1 VSTLR
6 LSADW
11 VVTMD
16 GAPIRGGAV
25 VIGGDGKILSIDDP
39 AGGEAPRAGTESV
52 SPAAIG
58 APIRRQTVLLPGF
71 VNAHSHLE
79 LTGLGGQIMEEE
91 FPAWIAHLTRLWRER
106 KPAEYLEAARQGVR
120 DCWAIGITTVA
131 DCGATGSVLQALNE
145 LGGSGIAYH
154 EIFGPA
160 PEQADAAL
168 EAWALRLSELR
179 RFETP
184 RVRLG
189 ASPHAPYTVSGP
201 LYRLAAAHA
210 RKEKLPIA
218 VHVAESP
225 LEDDFV
231 RNAGGGFAESQRT
244 RGLRPEARG
253 LSPVAWLD
261 QQGVFGADCLAVHCC
276 TVDGD
281 DIETLAR
288 RGAAVAHCPRS
299 NRRHHRI
306 DAPLLQFI
314 GAGLRVGVGTDSV
327 ASVHPLD
334 LLAEARR
341 ARELGTLDAQEAL
354 ALVTLGAARTIGLG
368 AEVGSLSEGKWGD
381 LVALQL
387 PPCDTAEQLFESV
400 LMSTAADVAV
410 TWIGGREVYRKP
422 A

>member
-1 VSTLR
+1 MTALR

-16 GAPIRGGAV
+16 GAPLRGGAV
-25 VIGGDGKILSIDDP
+25 VVGADGKIASIED
-39 AGGEAPRAGTESV
+39 G
-52 SPAAIG
+52 AASATG
-58 APIRRQTVLLPGF
+58 APVRPSVRATVLLPGL

-79 LTGLGGQIMEEE
+79 LTGLDGKVTEEY
-91 FPAWIAHLTRLWRER
+91 FPAWLAHLIRLWQER
-106 KPAEYLEAARQGVR
+106 KPSEYLDAARRGVR
-120 DCWAIGITTVA
+120 DGWAIGVTTVA
-131 DCGATGSVLQALNE
+131 DCGATGSVLQALHE

-154 EIFGPA
+154 EVFGPDPA
-160 PEQADAAL
+160 LADTAL
-168 EAWALRLSELR
+168 EAWALRLKELR
-179 RFETP
+179 RFEGP
-184 RVRLG
+184 RVKLG

-210 RKEKLPIA
+210 RKEKLPLA

-225 LEDDFV
+225 LETEFLRD
-231 RNAGGGFAESQRT
+231 ATGGFADNQRT

-261 QQGVFGADCLAVHCC
+261 KHEVFGPDCVAIHCC

-306 DAPLLQFI
+306 DAPLAQLM

-327 ASVHPLD
+327 ASVAPFD
-334 LLAEARR
+334 PLAEARR
-341 ARELGTLDAQEAL
+341 ARELASLDAQEAL
-354 ALVTLGAARTIGLG
+354 ALVTLGAARAIGLG
-368 AEVGSLSEGKWGD
+368 DEVGSLEAGKWGD
-381 LVALQL
+381 LVALEL
-387 PPCDTAEQLFESV
+387 PAIGSPEELFEAILASG
-400 LMSTAADVAV
+400 AAEVQA
-410 TWIGGREVYRKP
+410 TWLGGREVYRRS

>member
-1 VSTLR
+1 
-6 LSADW
+6 
-11 VVTMD
+11 MD
-16 GAPIRGGAV
+16 GAPLRGGAV
-25 VIGGDGKILSIDDP
+25 VVEADGRIGAIEE
-39 AGGEAPRAGTESV
+39 AGAGTLREEAPSV
-52 SPAAIG
+52 SEPTDG
-58 APIRRQTVLLPGF
+58 GTRSRHTLLLPGL

-79 LTGLGGQIMEEE
+79 LTGLGGKVTEEE

-106 KPAEYLEAARQGVR
+106 KPSDYLDAARQGVR
-120 DCWAIGITTVA
+120 DSWAMGVTTVA
-131 DCGATGSVLQALNE
+131 DCGATGSVLQALHE

-201 LYRLAAAHA
+201 LYRLAVAHA
-210 RKEKLPIA
+210 RKERLPIA

-225 LEDDFV
+225 LEDEFV
-231 RNAGGGFAESQRT
+231 RHAAGGFAESQRN
-244 RGLRPEARG
+244 RGMAPEPRG
-253 LSPVAWLD
+253 LSPVAWLEKHE
-261 QQGVFGADCLAVHCC
+261 VFGPDCVAIHCC
-276 TVDGD
+276 TVDND

-288 RGAAVAHCPRS
+288 RGAGVAHCPRS

-306 DAPLLQFI
+306 DAPLAQLL

-327 ASVHPLD
+327 ASVSPLD
-334 LLAEARR
+334 LLAEARQ
-341 ARELGTLDAQEAL
+341 ARSLAALDAQEAL

-368 AEVGSLSEGKWGD
+368 DEVGA
-381 LVALQL
+381 LVSGRWADTVRIEI
-387 PPCDTAEQLFESV
+387 PPVDTAEQLFEAV
-400 LMSTAADVAV
+400 LASGPADVV
-410 TWIGGREVYRKP
+410 ETRVGGREVYRRP

>member
-1 VSTLR
+1 VTALR

-25 VIGGDGKILSIDDP
+25 VVDGRGRISTIDD
-39 AGGEAPRAGTESV
+39 GGERTPPEAAAPVLQT
-52 SPAAIG
+52 PTG
-58 APIRRQTVLLPGF
+58 ADAPRQTVLIPGL

-79 LTGLGGQIMEEE
+79 LTGLGGKITEEE

-106 KPAEYLEAARQGVR
+106 KPAEYLDAARQGVR
-120 DCWAIGITTVA
+120 DCWAIGVTTVA

-184 RVRLG
+184 RVTLG

-201 LYRLAAAHA
+201 LYRLATAHA

-231 RNAGGGFAESQRT
+231 RNGAGSFAEGQRT
-244 RGLRPEARG
+244 RGLKPEARG

-261 QQGVFGADCLAVHCC
+261 QQGVFGPDCVAIHCC

-288 RGAAVAHCPRS
+288 RGSAVAHCPRS
-299 NRRHHRI
+299 NRRHHKI
-306 DAPLLQFI
+306 DAPLAQLI

-327 ASVHPLD
+327 ASVDPLD

-341 ARELGTLDAQEAL
+341 ARELGSLDAQEAL
-354 ALVTLGAARTIGLG
+354 ALVTLGAARAIGLG
-368 AEVGSLSEGKWGD
+368 DEVGSLQEGKWGD

-387 PPCDTAEQLFESV
+387 PASDTPEQLFETV
-400 LMSTAADVAV
+400 LASGRQDLTA
-410 TWIGGREVYRKP
+410 TWIGGREVYRRP